1 MPSDAFRKFEASLV
15 MDYDKWHDG
24 IGYDLD
30 ALRQLEG
37 DELEAAERLLRGVT
51 DGEWRVAEALAV
63 LKSES
68 AEASLREMA
77 SPATSSASGELGRG
91 KARLRAT
98 EELYRQGKR
107 GPPDDVIADLIRTSE
122 PYQGL
127 TQALDLC
134 LDFPTRR
141 VKAAL
146 LWASLHN
153 PDARVHAAAMLYHL
167 YGKTNEPFDWKR
179 RPFFLKFN
187 ETEKTRRAAFEQMV
201 KELNIEPGLARMA
214 HLPRALTWMQNFL

>member
-1 MPSDAFRKFEASLV
+1 MPSEAFRKFEASLV
-15 MDYDKWHDG
+15 MDYEKWHDG

-37 DELEAAERLLRGVT
+37 DELKAAERLLRGVT

-63 LKSES
+63 IKSES
-68 AEASLREMA
+68 AEASLRQMT
-77 SPATSSASGELGRG
+77 SPATSSASGGG
-91 KARLRAT
+91 KARLRAA

-107 GPPDDVIADLIRTSE
+107 GAPDDVIADLIRTSE
-122 PYQGL
+122 PYEGL

-134 LDFPTRR
+134 REFPTRR

-167 YGKTNEPFDWKR
+167 YGKTNEPFDWEL

-187 ETEKTRRAAFEQMV
+187 ETEKARRAAFEQMV
-201 KELNIEPGLARMA
+201 KELNIEPGLVRAA
-214 HLPRALTWMQNFL
+214 QLPRALTWMQNFL